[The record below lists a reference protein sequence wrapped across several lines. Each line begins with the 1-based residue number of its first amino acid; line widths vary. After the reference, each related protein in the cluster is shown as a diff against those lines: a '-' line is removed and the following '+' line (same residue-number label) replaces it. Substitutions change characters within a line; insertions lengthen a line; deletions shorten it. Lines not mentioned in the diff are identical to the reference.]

1 MSRKNSILQRIDS
14 KLVLLTIALAIGIE
28 LWSFYSGEIFQHA
41 YLLLAALLSVAVWFS
56 NKERKHW
63 YALNQN
69 RLRELDK
76 VMIEYQNLSDAVMQ
90 HAEQEFASLDTE
102 MESAKEV
109 ITESVSQLYGSLTG
123 LQIHSTNQK
132 EVLESLIGEMLQ
144 MTGSSDG
151 DSSHQSSGFQ
161 RFFQETNM
169 VIEQFV
175 LKIKELQNNS
185 IQISESFTEMKSQV
199 DTITSLL
206 NDISKITKQT
216 DLLSLNA
223 AIEAARAGVA
233 GKGFAVVADEVRKLA
248 SHTSEFNSEIR
259 DTLNRIVKSM
269 DEVGVGV
276 AQGIDTDLSIAE
288 NSQQNLASLGS
299 ELIHITSLA
308 RKHSSQITEVSEKI
322 HSLTSEG
329 VVAMQFEDIISQKLN
344 CCTQKTYAIGNFLHQ
359 YMALHNDRDEA
370 NGLDRFQKRIQGLK
384 DLLANASAL
393 QTASRTASKSKAD
406 IELF

>member
-1 MSRKNSILQRIDS
+1 MHRIDS
-14 KLVLLTIALAIGIE
+14 KLILLTIAIAIGIE
-28 LWSFYSGEIFQHA
+28 LWSLHSGEIFKHT
-41 YLLLAALLSVAVWFS
+41 YLLLAALLSTAVWFS
-56 NKERKHW
+56 TKERNHW
-63 YALNQN
+63 YTQNQN
-69 RLRELDK
+69 RLRELDA
-76 VMIEYQNLSDAVMQ
+76 VMIEYQNLSDAVML
-90 HAEQEFASLDTE
+90 HAEQEFATLNTE

-109 ITESVSQLYGSLTG
+109 INESVGQLYGSLTG
-123 LQIHSTNQK
+123 LQVHSTNQK
-132 EVLESLIGEMLQ
+132 EVLEALIGEMLQ
-144 MTGSSDG
+144 MTGSMDEG
-151 DSSHQSSGFQ
+151 SSHNSNGFQ

-175 LKIKELQNNS
+175 GKIKELQNNS

-199 DTITSLL
+199 ETITSLL

-223 AIEAARAGVA
+223 AIEAARAGAA

-259 DTLNRIVKSM
+259 DTLNRILKSM

-288 NSQQNLASLGS
+288 NSQQNLASLGN

-308 RKHSSQITEVSEKI
+308 RKHSNQITEVSEKI
-322 HSLTSEG
+322 HTLTSEG

-344 CCTQKTYAIGNFLHQ
+344 CCTQKTYAVGNFLNK
-359 YMALHNDRDEA
+359 YMALHNDREEA
-370 NGLDRFQKRIQGLK
+370 NGLERFRKRIQGLK
-384 DLLANASAL
+384 ELLTNASSIQAS
-393 QTASRTASKSKAD
+393 SRTTTKSKED
-406 IELF
+406 VELF